1 MFIEGIN
8 DDHREFQ
15 PFCLMDGHHLDI
27 PFWERL
33 IRIFILVN
41 TSNVEQTE
49 EAIKKMKTEIIPVPI
64 GDDGVMI
71 VILEN
76 V

>member
-1 MFIEGIN
+1 
-8 DDHREFQ
+8 
-15 PFCLMDGHHLDI
+15 MDGHHLDI
-27 PFWERL
+27 PFWKRL
-33 IRIFILVN
+33 IRVFILIN

-49 EAIKKMKTEIIPVPI
+49 EAIKKMEAEIIPAPI
-64 GDDGVMI
+64 GDDGVMV

>member
-1 MFIEGIN
+1 
-8 DDHREFQ
+8 
-15 PFCLMDGHHLDI
+15 MDGHHLDI

-49 EAIKKMKTEIIPVPI
+49 EAIKKMKAEIIPVPI